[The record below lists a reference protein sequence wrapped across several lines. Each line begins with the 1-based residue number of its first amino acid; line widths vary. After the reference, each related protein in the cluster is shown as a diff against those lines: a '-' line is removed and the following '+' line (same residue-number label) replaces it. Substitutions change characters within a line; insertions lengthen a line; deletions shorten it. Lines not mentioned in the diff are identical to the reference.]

1 MSELKSCPM
10 CGGAAFVGPL
20 TRKRWF
26 CECEE
31 CGVSMISQN
40 DKQHAIDQWN
50 RRSIPADQVL
60 VPRELLER
68 IRSQLDLRAE
78 FDWTYPPETQPENDD
93 ARLYLELR
101 ALLSEGKEVSDGV

>member
-1 MSELKSCPM
+1 MSELNPCPM

-40 DKQHAIDQWN
+40 DKQAAIDQWN
-50 RRSIPADQVL
+50 RCAIPADQVL
-60 VPRELLER
+60 VPRELLGDLGVL
-68 IRSQLDLRAE
+68 LDTIEVFGMKL
-78 FDWTYPPETQPENDD
+78 PPNATEMVESSRKKITT
-93 ARLYLELR
+93 
-101 ALLSEGKEVSDGV
+101 LLHP

>member
-1 MSELKSCPM
+1 MSELKPCPM

-40 DKQHAIDQWN
+40 DKQAAIDQWN
-50 RRSIPADQVL
+50 RRAIPADQVL
-60 VPRELLER
+60 VPIDLFKRLLAHIE
-68 IRSQLDLRAE
+68 
-78 FDWTYPPETQPENDD
+78 YD
-93 ARLYLELR
+93 AAGAPSESTASDISDELR
-101 ALLSEGKEVSDGV
+101 ALLQP

>member
-31 CGVSMISQN
+31 CGVSMISRN
-40 DKQHAIDQWN
+40 DKQAAIDQWN
-50 RRSIPADQVL
+50 RRAIPADQVL
-60 VPRELLER
+60 VPRELLSRVEESLRCEIEER
-68 IRSQLDLRAE
+68 YAGTKDHPAIRPKYLRDIAE
-78 FDWTYPPETQPENDD
+78 AD
-93 ARLYLELR
+93 ELR
-101 ALLSEGKEVSDGV
+101 TLLHP

>member
-68 IRSQLDLRAE
+68 
-78 FDWTYPPETQPENDD
+78 
-93 ARLYLELR
+93 LYSSDTATALMAAAELR
-101 ALLSEGKEVSDGV
+101 SLLSEQE